1 MTKQKLRIGLFG
13 YGCVGSGLYEVL
25 KRTPNFNAEIV
36 KICVKDKTKPRNIP
50 AHNFTYDKNEILN
63 DETINVVV
71 ELIDN
76 ADDAYEIVTTAL
88 REGKA
93 VVTANKKLLS
103 EHFTELYLLQQ
114 QYNTPLL
121 YEASVGGAIP
131 IIRTL
136 EEYYDNDTLSSIEGI
151 LNGTTNFIL
160 TKTANEGKG
169 YEEVLKEAQLL
180 GFAESNPTLDVQAF
194 DPKFKLTIL
203 LAHAF
208 GLIVKPEAIL
218 NYGIHHLTERDVQ
231 YANEK
236 GYKLKLVA
244 QATKE
249 NNKVK
254 AFILPKFVTADNA
267 FYNVN
272 NEFNAVQISAAFS
285 DKQLM
290 KGKGAG
296 SYPTAAAVL
305 SDISAL
311 SYDYRYSY
319 KKIEQLNNLELDN
332 SALLNVYLRYTNI
345 DIFETLHFETVE
357 EEFMSKDYNYII
369 GKVSIKDLLA
379 AELNN
384 LKGIFI
390 AEVEEPVLKIAGIE
404 LGVLNLATQ
413 KA

>member
-1 MTKQKLRIGLFG
+1 
-13 YGCVGSGLYEVL
+13 
-25 KRTPNFNAEIV
+25 
-36 KICVKDKTKPRNIP
+36 
-50 AHNFTYDKNEILN
+50 
-63 DETINVVV
+63 
-71 ELIDN
+71 
-76 ADDAYEIVTTAL
+76 
-88 REGKA
+88 
-93 VVTANKKLLS
+93 
-103 EHFTELYLLQQ
+103 
-114 QYNTPLL
+114 
-121 YEASVGGAIP
+121 
-131 IIRTL
+131 
-136 EEYYDNDTLSSIEGI
+136 
-151 LNGTTNFIL
+151 
-160 TKTANEGKG
+160 
-169 YEEVLKEAQLL
+169 
-180 GFAESNPTLDVQAF
+180 
-194 DPKFKLTIL
+194 
-203 LAHAF
+203 
-208 GLIVKPEAIL
+208 
-218 NYGIHHLTERDVQ
+218 
-231 YANEK
+231 
-236 GYKLKLVA
+236 
-244 QATKE
+244 
-249 NNKVK
+249 
-254 AFILPKFVTADNA
+254 
-267 FYNVN
+267 VN
-272 NEFNAVQISAAFS
+272 NEYNAVQISAAFS